1 MLDLAKQNVFY
12 VVQIN
17 VSSLVRTDGEC
28 VDHCQEGFFVHK
40 ESQEC
45 EPCHKDCRSCG
56 GPRSD
61 DCDSCEDDFTLKDG
75 QCLDRKQLTT
85 CPERQ
90 FKTSCV
96 DECPKGYFNNEQE
109 QECMQC
115 HADCASCDGPDDKD
129 CNVCRNPKAVRYDG
143 ECLARCPSNTYHDE
157 NNNECTACDK
167 SCLTC
172 SGHEPTDCLSCD
184 ANRRVDESGGCVW
197 SSQCTMD
204 SYVDLNGDC
213 QRCHTQCRR
222 CDGPGKDHC
231 LSCNESHL
239 LLNGTCVKKC
249 PVGYYVEDKVDPA
262 CERCHP
268 SCESCFGHHSQ
279 HCKTC
284 KPGFFKQASSCV
296 ETCSER
302 FENIK
307 KKNFPDRFLC
317 LLCCSLC
324 CCSKDV

>member
-75 QCLDRKQLTT
+75 SHSDVWASLCLVLRGFPQGEECHQCAPECGSCKERPSNCLSCERGFLLLDNSCLSS
-85 CPERQ
+85 CPE
-90 FKTSCV
+90 
-96 DECPKGYFNNEQE
+96 GY
-109 QECMQC
+109 
-115 HADCASCDGPDDKD
+115 
-129 CNVCRNPKAVRYDG
+129 YDNSK
-143 ECLARCPSNTYHDE
+143 ECLRCPH
-157 NNNECTACDK
+157 
-167 SCLTC
+167 
-172 SGHEPTDCLSCD
+172 CD

-231 LSCNESHL
+231 LSCNEKL
-239 LLNGTCVKKC
+239 LTSLWLRPLDGTCVKKC

-307 KKNFPDRFLC
+307 KKNFPDRCNVPYMLI
-317 LLCCSLC
+317 LLQFQPLWQQ
-324 CCSKDV
+324 DHHAL